1 MGKCTSEDLVKT
13 VLVNYFRLLRVVEK
27 AFLKFSGEI
36 SVKEVSSL
44 DNSEAVEQ
52 FVKLITEGGRL
63 NAFEEP
69 TYFEDKST
77 REFMALFKLLK
88 DRNVLPEALVILY
101 EDEKVRNFTDEKFNE
116 YVSFLRDTLSD
127 SKKINSYKR
136 VRQ

>member
-13 VLVNYFRLLRVVEK
+13 VLVNYFRLLRVVER

-36 SVKEVSSL
+36 SVKEVSSV
-44 DNSEAVEQ
+44 DNSKAVEQ
-52 FVKLITEGGRL
+52 FVKSITEGGRL
-63 NAFEEP
+63 SAFEEP

-101 EDEKVRNFTDEKFNE
+101 EDEKVRNFTD
-116 YVSFLRDTLSD
+116 
-127 SKKINSYKR
+127 
-136 VRQ
+136 